1 MPLQMNNVQLIMAGQ
16 ARLFYLTNMYQ
27 LWYIINMEIEKKLQV
42 EFFKTEQ
49 NNEPVRDFLKALSP
63 EDKKSVGAD
72 IMAVEMSWPIGYP
85 TVRKLDT
92 DLWEVRS
99 SISDKRICR
108 VLFTVSGKR
117 MILLHAFVKKT
128 QKTPK
133 DDMEL
138 GKKRKSLVLGG
149 QK

>member
-1 MPLQMNNVQLIMAGQ
+1 
-16 ARLFYLTNMYQ
+16 MYQ
-27 LWYIINMEIEKKLQV
+27 LWYNIGMEIEKKLQV

-49 NNEPVRDFLKALSP
+49 KNEPVRDFLKALSL

-72 IMAVEMSWPIGYP
+72 IMAVEMLWPIGYP
-85 TVRKLDT
+85 TIRKLDA

-117 MILLHAFVKKT
+117 MILLHAFIKKT